1 MRTFKR
7 ILGVLLIFVFGIVV
21 GSALTT
27 AGALQKAQ
35 ETLLGGP
42 EAVMDVVVKRL
53 DHKLKLDD
61 EQKRKLQGIIDDARI
76 QLRQSHAKIRPE
88 VEQTLHEA
96 EERTRAILYPAQV
109 MIFDE
114 MVSKSREKW
123 KAAEA
128 APKATPAPQTTP
140 VPTTPAPTEEPK

>member
-1 MRTFKR
+1 
-7 ILGVLLIFVFGIVV
+7 
-21 GSALTT
+21 
-27 AGALQKAQ
+27 
-35 ETLLGGP
+35 
-42 EAVMDVVVKRL
+42 MDVVVKRL
-53 DHKLKLDD
+53 DHELKLDD
-61 EQKRKLQGIIDDARI
+61 EQKRKLQGIVDDARI

-109 MIFDE
+109 KKFDE

-128 APKATPAPQTTP
+128 APKRRRRLKRRRL
-140 VPTTPAPTEEPK
+140 PTTPAPTEDAK